1 MASDDAQAH
10 AAHALLKSST
20 LQRSTMHPTAQA
32 RFQAAAGTRAPWR
45 SAVSAMATNDPLSP
59 APILLFLDD
68 LDVLAGHQV
77 FQQAWHE
84 SLGQGGFRMCLP
96 APEHRVCRC
105 VTTPGRQGIPCL
117 LNQVVRDTCSAMR
130 QCSGAVVALAID
142 GPAAELASACSSAP
156 ALTLLDCHSDAHGCW
171 ARAGVQSS
179 PHAIPGTLA
188 APPGL
193 WAGRVASAVAA
204 GPAPAAC
211 VVDGLDGWVGA
222 HGVRAVLSLLADLAR
237 SPGVV
242 GLLAR
247 LRPGAHEERAC
258 ALLRRAVHAEVA
270 LLPPPPGAG
279 PEALCVA
286 LCATPRARAGPR
298 VEAVAVS
305 RAGQV
310 GEQGKPGQGGASLMY
325 APVTTATAPGPRVGA
340 EAGGQGSRGEW
351 ERVGAAAAC
360 AIVPG
365 GPKAGSCSPATDAHE
380 EVRAA
385 VPSTRGWDCCSPV
398 HAVPRQAVRHPA
410 RRSPSPSR
418 QWWLTA
424 PPLPSRPAQAPAC
437 EQGWRPGRPLPQ
449 AQGWRGG

>member
-1 MASDDAQAH
+1 MARAWPACPVSRKIGLRAQASAQTRSTCSMASDDAQAH
-10 AAHALLKSST
+10 AAHALLKSFT

-77 FQQAWHE
+77 FQ
-84 SLGQGGFRMCLP
+84 
-96 APEHRVCRC
+96 
-105 VTTPGRQGIPCL
+105 
-117 LNQVVRDTCSAMR
+117 QVVRDTCSAMR

-286 LCATPRARAGPR
+286 LCARPRARAGPR

-310 GEQGKPGQGGASLMY
+310 GKQGKPGQGGASLMY